1 MAKSGSINK
10 RNLITMISLA
20 ILVGTELIG
29 VSLAAGWAIAGYFGL
44 NGTIATILMTAFG
57 ALSLYALMIFM
68 QRAIKMEPIRN

>member
-1 MAKSGSINK
+1 MTKSGSINK
-10 RNLITMISLA
+10 TNLITMISLA

-68 QRAIKMEPIRN
+68 QRAIKTEPIRN

>member
-1 MAKSGSINK
+1 MAKPGSINK
-10 RNLITMISLA
+10 TNLITVISLA

-44 NGTIATILMTAFG
+44 NSTISAILMTAFS

-68 QRAIKMEPIRN
+68 RRAIKMEPLRN